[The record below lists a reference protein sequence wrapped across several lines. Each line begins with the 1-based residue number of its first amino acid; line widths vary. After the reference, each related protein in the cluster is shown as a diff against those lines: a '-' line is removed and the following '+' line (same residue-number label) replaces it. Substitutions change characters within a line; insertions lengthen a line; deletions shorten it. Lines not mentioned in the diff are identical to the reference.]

1 MWYVNSCRQQN
12 SGGHHICLIDTTNA
26 QVTNHCLYLK
36 PCVQVKCSGILNHL
50 SYLCDKWTP
59 WIPLLSTSK
68 DSDGYYLQC
77 FVSYI
82 QCSQIKFK
90 FKSPNTESRNI
101 SDNKLLKWYFY
112 FQKKQTNGIDL
123 FALPSK
129 FLHPNERIRIIKQL
143 TPFMYV
149 IATDYSLVV
158 TDERFPGHPVRFCVV
173 IQ

>member
-1 MWYVNSCRQQN
+1 M
-12 SGGHHICLIDTTNA
+12 
-26 QVTNHCLYLK
+26 
-36 PCVQVKCSGILNHL
+36 
-50 SYLCDKWTP
+50 
-59 WIPLLSTSK
+59 
-68 DSDGYYLQC
+68 
-77 FVSYI
+77 
-82 QCSQIKFK
+82 
-90 FKSPNTESRNI
+90 
-101 SDNKLLKWYFY
+101 
-112 FQKKQTNGIDL
+112 